1 VNFSAFQSWRE
12 HCLRSDPDLLDC
24 AETNLYRALARLQP
38 KPAALNPNRPVHR
51 CDLARAWIHRF
62 GFPEKESSHALVCS
76 GVRHALGLIFQ
87 ELAKDGA
94 VVWIPC
100 DVYPI
105 YLDLARKIGIEPFL
119 FSTLPQPKLPDAR
132 HEGRREYMV
141 VTNPWKPLGRFLTD
155 EECDA
160 LTVWVNAAPDR
171 YLLVDCVYDLGTP
184 FHPTTQRLW
193 DTGRAILLHSLTKGW
208 LWPKTFGV
216 ALMRSGHERLESVLR
231 DNSPSQEQLS
241 FAEKLLSTH
250 IDLPSQIVA
259 TLGVH
264 KRNLLAVL
272 SAPVQ
277 SRLLL
282 NPACLTPGCYFFAV
296 GIRAEELLQQH
307 RILAIPASTFGAEW
321 DGSIITSL
329 AESFAPKEKEAAP

>member
-1 VNFSAFQSWRE
+1 MNFSAFQSWRE
-12 HCLRSDPDLLDC
+12 HSLRANPDLLDC
-24 AETNLYRALARLQP
+24 AETNLYRSLVRLQP
-38 KPAALNPNRPVHR
+38 KPAALNPNRLVHR
-51 CDLARAWIHRF
+51 CDLARAWLDRY
-62 GFPEKESSHALVCS
+62 GFPEKASSRALVCS

-100 DVYPI
+100 DVYPV
-105 YLDLARKIGIEPFL
+105 YLDLARKMGIEPLL
-119 FSTLPQPKLPDAR
+119 FSTLPQPKLPDPR
-132 HEGRREYMV
+132 NGGRREYML

-160 LTVWVNAAPDR
+160 LTVWLDATPDR
-171 YLLVDCVYDLGTP
+171 CLVLDCVYDLGAP
-184 FHPTTQRLW
+184 FHSTTQRLW
-193 DTGRAILLHSLTKGW
+193 ETGRAILLHSLTKGW

-216 ALMRSGHERLESVLR
+216 ALMRSGHDRLESGFR

-241 FAEKLLSTH
+241 LAGKLLSAH
-250 IDLPSQIVA
+250 MDLPSQIVA

-264 KRNLLAVL
+264 KRNLLTVL
-272 SAPVQ
+272 PASVQ

-282 NPACLTPGCYFFAV
+282 NPACLAPGCYFFAV

-307 RILAIPASTFGAEW
+307 RILAIPASAFGAEW

-329 AESFAPKEKEAAP
+329 AESFASQENEAAP